1 VQAQQ
6 APPAAQIHAITPQSR
21 DEAWWLTRHA
31 EKSDEMSKRDIDLLM
46 IGDSIT
52 HSFDGAGA
60 KVWKEYFEPR
70 KAINLGFGGDRTQ
83 HVLWRLEHLPK
94 PKKAPKGAVVLI
106 GTNNICW
113 GSDTPRHAAEGV
125 QAVVRKLQALY
136 PETKILVLAVFPRR
150 AEPDHRFRKQIN
162 ELNSYLPELLK
173 DMKNVTLLDIGP
185 KFLDDKGFLLKGVMP
200 DTTHPSEK
208 GYEIWAKAI
217 EPELNRMLGEK
228 TAGPA
233 SAPAPV
239 AVADTATDKLSPDA
253 KGNVTLTTEAA
264 ELHGEQMKEEKGGR
278 PNIGG
283 WDNAADWVSWKVKF
297 TEIGS
302 FKVSAQIAT
311 EDESEL
317 VLEVEGQQISAKV
330 PRTGGWGNFVA
341 VDMGKIEIKEAKEQ
355 VVKARPKDA
364 QTWKPVNLN
373 IITLER
379 VK

>member
-1 VQAQQ
+1 
-6 APPAAQIHAITPQSR
+6 
-21 DEAWWLTRHA
+21 
-31 EKSDEMSKRDIDLLM
+31 
-46 IGDSIT
+46 
-52 HSFDGAGA
+52 
-60 KVWKEYFEPR
+60 
-70 KAINLGFGGDRTQ
+70 
-83 HVLWRLEHLPK
+83 
-94 PKKAPKGAVVLI
+94 
-106 GTNNICW
+106 
-113 GSDTPRHAAEGV
+113 
-125 QAVVRKLQALY
+125 VVRKLQALY

-150 AEPDHRFRKQIN
+150 AEPDHKFRKQIN